1 MHSFKF
7 LFFITY
13 LLIASTSFAETLYVK
28 KSGTALNAEPS
39 GKSAT
44 VALLDKDTAVES
56 INTSGKFIEVKSGS
70 LKGWIFKFKLTDQ
83 APKSGDGSSDLLE
96 GLLGKQ
102 EVSAQEASSS
112 SSIRG
117 LSPISE
123 KHARDT
129 GISENDIL
137 AVKVMEGVKA
147 TPAEV
152 VQFLKQRKLGEYSN

>member
-1 MHSFKF
+1 
-7 LFFITY
+7 LV
-13 LLIASTSFAETLYVK
+13 ASSSFAETLYVK

-44 VALLDKDTAVES
+44 VALLDKGTAVES
-56 INTSGKFIEVKSGS
+56 INTSGNFIEVKSGS
-70 LKGWIFKFKLTDQ
+70 LKGWIFKFKLTNQ
-83 APKSGDGSSDLLE
+83 TPKNGDGSGDFLT

-123 KHARDT
+123 KYARDT
-129 GISENDIL
+129 GVSESDIL
-137 AVKVMEGVKA
+137 AVKEMEGVKA
-147 TPAEV
+147 TPTEV
-152 VQFLKQRKLGEYSN
+152 AQFLKERKLGEYSN